1 MINQAIKVLVV
12 DDKPDNIAIL
22 SNILKPHY
30 QVMAAL
36 TGTKALEIARSENQ
50 PDLILLDIMLPDID
64 GYQVCQQLKEHSKT
78 RDIPIIFITAK
89 DQSEDEEYGLQLGA
103 VDFITKPIKQ
113 AILKARVKTHLRL
126 SNQTREL
133 ERLVDKKTAQLQDT
147 QHKIIHIL
155 GRAAEYKDNE
165 TSLHVIRMSRYTKI
179 LAEAAGLDATQVELL
194 TNAAP
199 MHDIGKIG
207 IPDNILKKPGRLTA
221 EEYVHMQKHSAIGAQ
236 IIGNDDSELL
246 KMASLVAISH
256 HEKWDGSGYP
266 NGLSGKAIPLEGRI
280 VAIADVFDALTSERP
295 YKKAWSVVDAIQFLD
310 DGAGS
315 HFDPVLVPLFKA
327 NLNEVLMI
335 KEKYAE

>member
-1 MINQAIKVLVV
+1 M

-22 SNILKPHY
+22 RNILKPHY

-36 TGTKALEIARSENQ
+36 TGRKALEISHSDNQ
-50 PDLILLDIMLPDID
+50 PDLILLDIMLPDLD
-64 GYQVCQQLKEHSKT
+64 GYQVCKQLKEHGKT
-78 RDIPIIFITAK
+78 RNIPIIFITAK
-89 DQSEDEEYGLQLGA
+89 DQPEDEEYGLQLGA

-113 AILKARVKTHLRL
+113 AILRVRVKTQLRL
-126 SNQTREL
+126 SNQALEL
-133 ERLVDKKTAQLQDT
+133 ERLVNKKTAQLKDT
-147 QHKIIHIL
+147 QNKIIHIL

-179 LAEAAGLDATQVELL
+179 LAEAAGLDEAQVDLL

-207 IPDNILKKPGRLTA
+207 IPDNILKKPGKLTA
-221 EEYVHMQKHSAIGAQ
+221 EEYKHMQKHTEIGAL

-266 NGLSGKAIPLEGRI
+266 NGLSGEAIPLEGRI
-280 VAIADVFDALTSERP
+280 VAIADVFDALTSVRP
-295 YKKAWSVVDAIQFLD
+295 YKKAWSVADAIKFLN

-315 HFDPVLVPLFKA
+315 HFDPKLVPLFKT